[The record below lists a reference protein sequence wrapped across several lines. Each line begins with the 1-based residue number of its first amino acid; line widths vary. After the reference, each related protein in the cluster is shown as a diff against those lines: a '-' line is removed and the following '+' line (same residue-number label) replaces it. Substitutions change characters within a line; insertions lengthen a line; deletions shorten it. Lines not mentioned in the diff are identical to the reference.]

1 VIHIRLGLAVSVL
14 LLATVAAA
22 SDWPDRVRDVVPSGV
37 TLTELEETPGS
48 LRVVGFANGN
58 ADVAAL
64 LRALLQAQLGRPEL
78 QQVER
83 EGDRSRFVLRIEGS
97 R

>member
-1 VIHIRLGLAVSVL
+1 MIHVRLGLAVSILVL
-14 LLATVAAA
+14 GTAAAA
-22 SDWPDRVRDVVPSGV
+22 SGWPDRVRDVVPSGV

-48 LRVVGFANGN
+48 LRVTGHANGN
-58 ADVAAL
+58 ADVAAFM
-64 LRALLQAQLGRPEL
+64 RALLQADLGSPEL

-83 EGDRSRFVLRIEGS
+83 EGDRSRFVLRIKAK